1 MNIAICDDEKI
12 VRLQIKGL
20 IEKQKADG
28 NLELYETGE
37 ELLAVG
43 KHFDVVFLDIQMEGM
58 NGIDTARALRE
69 QNEETVLIFITGI
82 KEYVFDAFDVAAF
95 HYLLKPIEEN
105 KFMEVFDRA
114 VKEAEKRKEKGQKQL
129 FIKTRQR
136 NITLEQK
143 NILYIENRGRKA
155 EIHTVDE
162 TIEIYAAMIELEKQL
177 GGEFYRCH
185 RGYLVNMA
193 YITEYINDSIR
204 LSDGESIYL
213 AKEKYNEFVK
223 EYMRYLRNGGTACV

>member
-1 MNIAICDDEKI
+1 MNIAICDDEKVI
-12 VRLQIKGL
+12 RQQIKGL
-20 IEKQKADG
+20 IEKQRADC
-28 NLELYETGE
+28 NLQLYETGE
-37 ELLAVG
+37 ELLAAG
-43 KHFDVVFLDIQMEGM
+43 KHFDVVFLDIQMAGM
-58 NGIDTARALRE
+58 NGIETARILRE
-69 QNEETVLIFITGI
+69 QNEETILIFITGI

-114 VKEAEKRKEKGQKQL
+114 VKEAKRRKEEGQKQL

-136 NITLEQK
+136 NIILEQK

-162 TIEIYAAMIELEKQL
+162 TVEIYASMIELEKQL

-193 YITEYINDSIR
+193 HIAEYENDSIS
-204 LSDGESIYL
+204 LSNGEKIFM
-213 AKEKYNEFVK
+213 AKERYNEFVK
-223 EYMRYLRNGGTACV
+223 AYMRYLRKAGGACV

>member
-12 VRLQIKGL
+12 VRQQIKGL
-20 IEKQKADG
+20 IEKQKADC

-37 ELLAVG
+37 ELLAAG
-43 KHFDVVFLDIQMEGM
+43 KLFDMVFLDIQMEGI

-155 EIHTVDE
+155 EIHTVEE

-193 YITEYINDSIR
+193 YITEYSNDSIR

-223 EYMRYLRNGGTACV
+223 EYMRYLRKVGGACV

>member
-12 VRLQIKGL
+12 VRQQIKGL
-20 IEKQKADG
+20 IEKQKADC
-28 NLELYETGE
+28 NLELYGTGE
-37 ELLAVG
+37 ELIAAG

-58 NGIDTARALRE
+58 NGIDTARAIRE

-114 VKEAEKRKEKGQKQL
+114 VNEAEKRKEKGQKQL

-193 YITEYINDSIR
+193 WSSGAGADQWR
-204 LSDGESIYL
+204 GYL
-213 AKEKYNEFVK
+213 P
-223 EYMRYLRNGGTACV
+223 G

>member
-12 VRLQIKGL
+12 VRQQIKGL
-20 IEKQKADG
+20 IEKQKADR
-28 NLELYETGE
+28 NLELYGTGE
-37 ELLAVG
+37 ELLAAG
-43 KHFDVVFLDIQMEGM
+43 KHFDMVFLDIQMEGI
-58 NGIDTARALRE
+58 NGIDTARTLRE

-193 YITEYINDSIR
+193 YITEYSNDSIR

>member
-193 YITEYINDSIR
+193 YITEYSNDSIR

>member
-12 VRLQIKGL
+12 VRQQIKGL
-20 IEKQKADG
+20 IEKQKADC

-37 ELLAVG
+37 ELLAAG

-58 NGIDTARALRE
+58 NGIDTARTLRE
-69 QNEETVLIFITGI
+69 QSEETVLMFITGI

-193 YITEYINDSIR
+193 YITEYSNDSIR

>member
-12 VRLQIKGL
+12 VRQQIKGL
-20 IEKQKADG
+20 IEKQKADCD
-28 NLELYETGE
+28 LELYETGE
-37 ELLAVG
+37 ELLAAG
-43 KHFDVVFLDIQMEGM
+43 KHFDMVLLDIQMEGI
-58 NGIDTARALRE
+58 NGIDTARTLRE

-193 YITEYINDSIR
+193 YITEYSNDSIR

>member
-12 VRLQIKGL
+12 VRQQIKGL
-20 IEKQKADG
+20 IEKQKADC

-37 ELLAVG
+37 ELLAAG

-58 NGIDTARALRE
+58 NGIDTARTLRG

-155 EIHTVDE
+155 EIHTVEE

-193 YITEYINDSIR
+193 YITEYSNDSIR

>member
-1 MNIAICDDEKI
+1 
-12 VRLQIKGL
+12 
-20 IEKQKADG
+20 
-28 NLELYETGE
+28 
-37 ELLAVG
+37 
-43 KHFDVVFLDIQMEGM
+43 
-58 NGIDTARALRE
+58 
-69 QNEETVLIFITGI
+69 
-82 KEYVFDAFDVAAF
+82 
-95 HYLLKPIEEN
+95 
-105 KFMEVFDRA
+105 MEVFDRA

-193 YITEYINDSIR
+193 YITEYSNDSIR